1 MGDELTTD
9 PGRKLAELSAEIR
22 ALAANGLH
30 FAEDPYNRARFER
43 LLGIS
48 AEVLDLVDTRSAEEI
63 SVEYRGALGL
73 RTPNVAADAA
83 VFDDRDRLL
92 LVQRADGTA
101 TWCMPGGIC
110 DVGESPSDAA
120 VRECW
125 EETGLKVEAREL
137 IGLYDNRLIY
147 DHRPAWH
154 LYIPV
159 VRCEVV
165 GGELGLS
172 NETLDFGWFTEAEA
186 TALPLFRGY
195 PTKVVDAFRHRRGEL
210 ERPVL
215 H

>member
-1 MGDELTTD
+1 MTAD
-9 PGRKLAELSAEIR
+9 PGRALAELSAEVR

-30 FAEDPYNRARFER
+30 FAGDPYDKARFER
-43 LLGIS
+43 LLEIS
-48 AEVLDLVDTRSAEEI
+48 AELLTLADPRTAARITE
-63 SVEYRGALGL
+63 EYRGAVGL
-73 RTPNVAADAA
+73 RTPNTAADAA

-92 LVQRADGTA
+92 LVQRADGSA

-110 DVGESPSDAA
+110 DVGESPSEAA
-120 VRECW
+120 VRECF
-125 EETGLKVEAREL
+125 EETGLRVEPRAL

-159 VRCEVV
+159 VHCEVV
-165 GGELGLS
+165 GGEPGLTH
-172 NETLDFGWFTEAEA
+172 ETLDFGWFTEAEA

-195 PTKVVDAFRHRRGEL
+195 PTKIADAFRFRRGEL
-210 ERPVL
+210 ARPVL

>member
-1 MGDELTTD
+1 MHTED
-9 PGRKLAELSAEIR
+9 PGRRLAELSAEIR

-30 FAEDPYNRARFER
+30 YAEDPYNKARFER
-43 LLGIS
+43 LLEIS
-48 AEVLDLVDTRSAEEI
+48 AEVLAVVDSRTAEEI
-63 SVEYRGALGL
+63 TREYRGALGL
-73 RTPNVAADAA
+73 RTPGSAADAA
-83 VFDDRDRLL
+83 VFDADGRLL
-92 LVQRADGTA
+92 LVQRADGSA
-101 TWCMPGGIC
+101 TWCMPGGVC
-110 DVGESPSDAA
+110 DVGESPSAAA

-125 EETGLKVEAREL
+125 EETGLRVEAREL

-165 GGELGLS
+165 GGELRLTH
-172 NETLDFGWFTEAEA
+172 ETLDHGWFTEPEA

-195 PTKVVDAFRHRRGEL
+195 PTKVADAFRHWRGEL
-210 ERPVL
+210 ARPVL